1 MVTLNLKKFTINI
14 LNSFIVHILIQKK
27 LAAPEEPVEDVEKDS
42 DKRSPEPSALSEC
55 IEPMDEENDSTHID
69 SEESSSIVKH
79 EKPPSPSEAPSDSS
93 THSPA
98 SGEDKRPTAESKKED
113 GDKTSV
119 EKDSNE
125 EEKMEANSAKVEIKK
140 EEGDAGEEK
149 GPTRPSSTPPCNT
162 GIEQQIIT
170 APSIPPI

>member
-1 MVTLNLKKFTINI
+1 MVTLNLTINI
-14 LNSFIVHILIQKK
+14 LNSFIVHILIQEKM
-27 LAAPEEPVEDVEKDS
+27 AAPEEPVEDLEKDS

-55 IEPMDEENDSTHID
+55 IEPMDEENDSANID
-69 SEESSSIVKH
+69 SEESSSTAKH
-79 EKPPSPSEAPSDSS
+79 EKPPSPSEAPSNSS
-93 THSPA
+93 THPPA
-98 SGEDKRPTAESKKED
+98 SGEDKQPTAESKEED
-113 GDKTSV
+113 SNKTSV

-125 EEKMEANSAKVEIKK
+125 EKKMEVNSVKVEFKK
-140 EEGDAGEEK
+140 EEGDAGQEK